1 MAMNE
6 VSHGNRPSAFRAMYL
21 VLRNR
26 LPLEGE
32 TAVFILA
39 STLDAMLTRYLLSIG
54 NSSDTWFVESNPI
67 PRYFFESWGLDGLTY
82 FKFALVALVT
92 VICQIIAR
100 SKIDVARRVLN
111 LASILVIGV
120 DIYSVVLMTQ
130 HL

>member
-6 VSHGNRPSAFRAMYL
+6 ISHGNRPSAMRAFYL
-21 VLRNR
+21 ALRNR

-32 TAVFILA
+32 TALFILA
-39 STLDAMLTRYLLSIG
+39 STLDAMLTRYLLSVG
-54 NSSDTWFVESNPI
+54 SSDIWFVESNPI
-67 PRYFFESWGLDGLTY
+67 PRYFLDSWGLDGLTY

-111 LASILVIGV
+111 FASILVMGV
-120 DIYSVVLMTQ
+120 VIYSVVLMTQ